1 MPSCLAGTWRGETD
15 YSAVLRGMPYA
26 QTTDPVIEQALTPVL
41 SVNDLKQFLYCPRI
55 VYYHWIMPV
64 HPPTTF
70 LMQRGHRQEERF
82 ERLEPRRV
90 LYRYGFDE
98 ATRHFGLEI
107 TAESLG
113 LIGKV
118 DLILEG
124 PNRVAVVEF
133 KATASRLAEN
143 WKLQLCAYGILA
155 EEHFHRPCLVGFV
168 VLNDRD
174 ECIEVDLDDAL
185 RAQAGTVLKQVRAV
199 VTKQEFPDPTPIRA
213 RCVQCEYCNFCG
225 DVF

>member
-1 MPSCLAGTWRGETD
+1 
-15 YSAVLRGMPYA
+15 MPYA
-26 QTTDPVIEQALTPVL
+26 QTTDPVTEQALTPVL

-90 LYRYGFDE
+90 LSRYGFDE
-98 ATRHFGLEI
+98 ANRHFGLEI

-124 PNRVAVVEF
+124 PERVAVVEF

-143 WKLQLCAYGILA
+143 WKLQLCAYALLA
-155 EEHFHRPCLVGFV
+155 EKWFHRPCQAGFV
-168 VLNDRD
+168 VLNDRE
-174 ECIEVDLDDAL
+174 ECVELELNDVL
-185 RAQAGTVLKQVRAV
+185 REQTLSVLKQARALV
-199 VTKQEFPDPTPIRA
+199 MRQEFPDPTPVRA
-213 RCVQCEYCNFCG
+213 RCVQCEYRNFCG

>member
-1 MPSCLAGTWRGETD
+1 MMQEEESLERSTVRTD
-15 YSAVLRGMPYA
+15 
-26 QTTDPVIEQALTPVL
+26 DPVL

-55 VYYHWIMPV
+55 VYYHWVMPV
-64 HPPTTF
+64 HPPATF

-90 LYRYGFDE
+90 LSRYGFQE

-118 DLILEG
+118 DLILEDAA
-124 PNRVAVVEF
+124 RIAVVEF
-133 KATASRLAEN
+133 KATASKLAEN
-143 WKLQLCAYGILA
+143 WKVQLCAYGLLA
-155 EEHFHRPCLVGFV
+155 EKHFQRPCPVGFV
-168 VLNDRD
+168 MLNDS
-174 ECIEVDLDDAL
+174 EELVDVELSDPL
-185 RAQAGTVLKQVRAV
+185 REQMLASLRQARGLVMTQ
-199 VTKQEFPDPTPIRA
+199 QFPGPTPVRA
-213 RCVQCEYCNFCG
+213 RCSQCEYRNFCG